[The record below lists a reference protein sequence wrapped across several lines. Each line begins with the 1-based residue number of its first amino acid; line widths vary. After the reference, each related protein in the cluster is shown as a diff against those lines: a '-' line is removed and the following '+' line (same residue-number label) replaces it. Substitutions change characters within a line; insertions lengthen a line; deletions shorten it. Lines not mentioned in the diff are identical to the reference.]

1 MSRGGEDRLSAG
13 LSDLSAAVIIIGN
26 EILSA
31 KVQDENGP
39 FLLERLRGLGV
50 ETRRL
55 LTIGDGIDEIVWALA
70 SLRGSVDWIIT
81 TGGVGPTHDDV
92 TVAGVAR
99 ALGRRVVRS
108 SELVKLVEGHYG
120 AGVEAAAFRLA
131 DVPEGAE
138 LVFQPGIWIPA
149 LVVEQI
155 VLLPGVPQLC
165 RIQFEAI
172 VPRLEGRPFTLRAVY
187 VSAGEPAIAAA
198 LDQVAEEHPAV
209 ALGSYPRFDREADH
223 KVKLTLESRDAAA
236 VAKALGDLLAKLPAG
251 CVLRQE

>member
-1 MSRGGEDRLSAG
+1 MGGPEGQGADLSAG
-13 LSDLSAAVIIIGN
+13 VVIIGN

-31 KVQDENGP
+31 KVEDENGP
-39 FLLERLRGLGV
+39 CLLRRLRELGV

-55 LTIGDGIDEIVWALA
+55 LTVGDEIDEIVWAIGA
-70 SLRGSVDWIIT
+70 LRRSVDWIIT

-92 TVAGVAR
+92 TVAAVAK

-108 SELVKLVEGHYG
+108 DDLVRLVERHYG
-120 AGVEAAAFRLA
+120 PGVEEAAYRLA

-138 LVFQPGIWIPA
+138 LVFQPGVWIPA
-149 LVVEQI
+149 VVVERI
-155 VLLPGVPQLC
+155 ALLPGVPQLC
-165 RIQFEAI
+165 RIQLEALT
-172 VPRLEGRPFTLRAVY
+172 PRLHGRPFTLRAVY

-198 LDQVAEEHPAV
+198 LDVVAEAHPAV

-223 KVKLTLESRDAAA
+223 KVKLTLESRDGAA
-236 VAKALGDLLAKLPAG
+236 VAAALADLLARLPAG

>member
-1 MSRGGEDRLSAG
+1 MAKT
-13 LSDLSAAVIIIGN
+13 DLSAAVVIIGN

-31 KVQDENGP
+31 KVRDENGP
-39 FLLERLRGLGV
+39 FLLERLRELGV
-50 ETRRL
+50 EARRL
-55 LTIGDGIDEIVWALA
+55 LTVSDEIDEIVWAIN
-70 SLRGSVDWIIT
+70 SVRGTVDWIIT

-92 TVAGVAR
+92 TVAGIAR
-99 ALGRRVVRS
+99 ALGRRVTRS
-108 SELVKLVEGHYG
+108 PELVKLVEGHYG
-120 AGVEAAAFRLA
+120 VGVEAAAFRLA

-149 LVVEQI
+149 VVVHTGGEQI
-155 VLLPGVPQLC
+155 ALLPGVPQLC
-165 RIQFEAI
+165 RMQFEAI
-172 VPRLEGRPFTLRAVY
+172 VPSLVSRPFTLRSVY

-198 LDQVAEEHPAV
+198 LDEIAEQHPAV

-236 VAKALGDLLAKLPAG
+236 VAKALGDLLERLPPG

>member
-1 MSRGGEDRLSAG
+1 MTKGGG
-13 LSDLSAAVIIIGN
+13 DLAAAVVIIGN

-31 KVQDENGP
+31 KVRDENGP
-39 FLLERLRGLGV
+39 FLLERLRELGV
-50 ETRRL
+50 ESRRL
-55 LTIGDGIDEIVWALA
+55 LTVSDEIDEIVWAIG

-99 ALGRRVVRS
+99 ALGRRVTRS
-108 SELVKLVEGHYG
+108 PELVKLVERHYG

-131 DVPEGAE
+131 DIPEGAE
-138 LVFQPGIWIPA
+138 LIYQPGIWIPA
-149 LVVEQI
+149 VVVDRI

-165 RIQFEAI
+165 RMQFEAI
-172 VPRLEGRPFTLRAVY
+172 VPSLVSRPFTLRAVY

-236 VAKALGDLLAKLPAG
+236 VARALEELLARLPPG

>member
-1 MSRGGEDRLSAG
+1 LS
-13 LSDLSAAVIIIGN
+13 SDLSAAVVIIGN

-50 ETRRL
+50 GTRRL
-55 LTIGDGIDEIVWALA
+55 LTVGDEIDEIVWALA

-99 ALGRRVVRS
+99 ALGRKVVRS
-108 SELVKLVEGHYG
+108 PELVKLVEGHYG

-149 LVVEQI
+149 LVVASGDQQI

-236 VAKALGDLLAKLPAG
+236 VAKALGDLLQKLPPG